1 MFTNRRMDEDVI
13 YTHTMEYYLSIKR
26 NNIESFVEM
35 WTDLQTV
42 IQGEVSQKE
51 KTNLVILSIY
61 VESRGLPRWC

>member
-1 MFTNRRMDEDVI
+1 MDEDVI

>member
-51 KTNLVILSIY
+51 KTNLVILSMY

>member
-1 MFTNRRMDEDVI
+1 MDEDVI

-51 KTNLVILSIY
+51 KTNIIY
-61 VESRGLPRWC
+61 